1 MNGEINMN
9 RKYMIIIVIISCF
22 LVSCAQK
29 PNVGERNGVRAATSE
44 HEDTEEVQQQNTN
57 EIITNIPESISANS
71 VTQRNLDIFAN
82 YEGTKIERVI
92 DVLNKESLFIDAVID
107 VDGINRVSQYEYLT
121 KDITEEVRANLFQSV
136 FLDAADEAEYDELND
151 VWTLDIDPDI
161 RNYFLY
167 QVSYSNGG
175 TTVSGEQIIILE
187 NRYYDLYPFE
197 DNRLSAVSD
206 SKVDVSI
213 DAAIGI
219 CKRTVNAITNADNYV
234 ADCVQGY
241 GNNGRR
247 PYYKIVF
254 RYTLDGM
261 PVSGYNDLTFLFD
274 NNGIEMVKGS
284 LFSVKEIGLT
294 KNILSPDEAVE
305 RLQEQADFLIF
316 EDESQIMVSKV
327 TLEYIVINSP
337 EGKMLITPVWRFWL
351 GNDEDERNLLASGL
365 STFGRLIE
373 KEKHTPDIYETLQNI
388 ASTLER
394 IEKILFLMERNQLA
408 ELSEKLRE
416 RHEIIQTF
424 A

>member
-1 MNGEINMN
+1 MN

-197 DNRLSAVSD
+197 DNRLSTVSD

-351 GNDEDERNLLASGL
+351 GSDEDERNFLC
-365 STFGRLIE
+365 
-373 KEKHTPDIYETLQNI
+373 H
-388 ASTLER
+388 
-394 IEKILFLMERNQLA
+394 KILAIDALTGELIWDERG
-408 ELSEKLRE
+408 
-416 RHEIIQTF
+416 HTM
-424 A
+424 

>member
-1 MNGEINMN
+1 MNGEINMH

-351 GNDEDERNLLASGL
+351 GNDEDERNFLC
-365 STFGRLIE
+365 
-373 KEKHTPDIYETLQNI
+373 H
-388 ASTLER
+388 
-394 IEKILFLMERNQLA
+394 KILAIDALTGELIWDERG
-408 ELSEKLRE
+408 
-416 RHEIIQTF
+416 HTM
-424 A
+424 

>member
-1 MNGEINMN
+1 MH

-197 DNRLSAVSD
+197 DNRLSTVSD

-261 PVSGYNDLTFLFD
+261 PVLGYNDLTFLFD

-316 EDESQIMVSKV
+316 EDENQIMVSKV

-351 GNDEDERNLLASGL
+351 GNDEDERNFLC
-365 STFGRLIE
+365 
-373 KEKHTPDIYETLQNI
+373 H
-388 ASTLER
+388 
-394 IEKILFLMERNQLA
+394 KILAIDALTGELIWDERG
-408 ELSEKLRE
+408 
-416 RHEIIQTF
+416 HTM
-424 A
+424 

>member
-1 MNGEINMN
+1 MNGEINMH

-44 HEDTEEVQQQNTN
+44 HEDTGEVQQQNTN

-197 DNRLSAVSD
+197 DNRLSTVSD

-305 RLQEQADFLIF
+305 RLQEQADFLNF

-351 GNDEDERNLLASGL
+351 GNDEDERNFLC
-365 STFGRLIE
+365 
-373 KEKHTPDIYETLQNI
+373 H
-388 ASTLER
+388 
-394 IEKILFLMERNQLA
+394 KILAIDALTGELIWDERG
-408 ELSEKLRE
+408 
-416 RHEIIQTF
+416 HTM
-424 A
+424 

>member
-1 MNGEINMN
+1 MH

-44 HEDTEEVQQQNTN
+44 HEDTGEVQQQNTN

-197 DNRLSAVSD
+197 DNRLSTVSD

-316 EDESQIMVSKV
+316 EDENQIMVSKV

-337 EGKMLITPVWRFWL
+337 EGKMLIIPVWRFWL
-351 GNDEDERNLLASGL
+351 GNDEDERNFLC
-365 STFGRLIE
+365 
-373 KEKHTPDIYETLQNI
+373 H
-388 ASTLER
+388 
-394 IEKILFLMERNQLA
+394 KILAIDALTGELIWDERG
-408 ELSEKLRE
+408 
-416 RHEIIQTF
+416 HTM
-424 A
+424 